1 MTDALAREFWDGC
14 AAGEI
19 RVRRCD
25 ACGAV
30 QTFPQE
36 ICPGCSS
43 HAIAWHP
50 SGGQGT
56 VYSLT
61 VVTRAPTDA
70 FRPLVP
76 YTIVLVDLDDGPR
89 MMAHGASGLAIGER
103 VRATFF
109 LHDGRHLPRFV
120 PI

>member
-1 MTDALAREFWDGC
+1 MTDALARAFWDGC
-14 AAGEI
+14 AAHELRI
-19 RVRRCD
+19 RRCE

-30 QTFPQE
+30 QALPQE
-36 ICPGCSS
+36 VCPGCGSES
-43 HAIAWHP
+43 VAWHVA
-50 SGGQGT
+50 SGLGT
-56 VYSLT
+56 VYSVT
-61 VVTRAPTDA
+61 TITRAPTDG

-76 YTIVLVDLDDGPR
+76 YAILLVDLDDGPR
-89 MMAHGASGLAIGER
+89 MMAHGVSGLAIGDR